1 MSNRSVTGIVLVIIG
16 LVLLALGL
24 GPWDLFQTDFPE
36 IPLIVFGAVS
46 TGVGAYK
53 LFAPRGVRRTH

>member
-1 MSNRSVTGIVLVIIG
+1 MSNRIITGIVLMILGVAL
-16 LVLLALGL
+16 LVLGL

-36 IPLIVFGAVS
+36 IPLIVLGAVS

-53 LFAPRGVRRTH
+53 LFAPEGVRRRP